1 MQREH
6 YSLIE
11 AVQGVVA
18 SMIIILFYLFYFNV
32 EDFLENLR
40 LTTVTCLLAKLDLP
54 CVVKQF
60 KGSYFCVELWHLV

>member
-32 EDFLENLR
+32 EDLLENLR
-40 LTTVTCLLAKLDLP
+40 LTT
-54 CVVKQF
+54 
-60 KGSYFCVELWHLV
+60 